1 MPFPCQCIAMMA
13 STELTLHIFAD
24 ASPRAYGAVAYLQ
37 QGTQSA
43 ILMSKSR
50 AAPLKQHS
58 LPRLELMAATLGT
71 RLYSFISKSINTD
84 TNVCFWS
91 DSQIVL
97 SWITSKKT
105 LPFIN
110 NRVNEI
116 QSIST
121 SWKYCPSADNPADL
135 LTRGITFQ
143 QLNSS
148 VQWRNG
154 PTWLNSPYKWPVWP

>member
-1 MPFPCQCIAMMA
+1 MRLPSILLKPQQCHFPATAMPFPHQCIAMMT

-58 LPRLELMAATLGT
+58 LSRLELMAATLDT
-71 RLYSFISKSINTD
+71 RLFSFISKWINTD
-84 TNVCFWS
+84 TNICFWS
-91 DSQIVL
+91 DSQNIL

-105 LPFIN
+105 LKSFIN
-110 NRVNEI
+110 NRI
-116 QSIST
+116 PTRSDSI
-121 SWKYCPSADNPADL
+121 
-135 LTRGITFQ
+135 
-143 QLNSS
+143 
-148 VQWRNG
+148 
-154 PTWLNSPYKWPVWP
+154 